1 MLKKVLL
8 LVVVLTLGLSTMSY
22 AQMRMSPTERTKQLA
37 EQLKLNQEQTKK
49 VEDILT
55 KSQDKISKLIQDGGM
70 RSNREQVMK
79 LRDESNSEIMKVLT
93 EKQKTEFKK
102 IMEEQRKRMEERRQ
116 NRGN

>member
-1 MLKKVLL
+1 MLKKSLL
-8 LVVVLTLGLSTMSY
+8 LVVLMFGLNTMFY
-22 AQMRMSPTERTKQLA
+22 AQMRMNPAERTKQLT
-37 EQLKLNQEQTKK
+37 EQLKLNQDQAKK
-49 VEDILT
+49 VEDIFT
-55 KSQDKISKLIQDGGM
+55 KSQDKISKLMQDGGM

-93 EKQKTEFKK
+93 EKQKSEFKK